1 MVLVD
6 TGQTDVV
13 SEVETKV
20 PVFISYSHR
29 DGEVHL
35 IEYFVKLVADTEFRL
50 QSSLQREAVF
60 GCEDKEQ
67 GDVDVVVL
75 YLNVVNAFYR
85 TELGALLAVNHATA
99 ESDDVRQLILQFCS
113 SRKARLEL
121 SIHMSPGRV
130 EDVGV
135 DLVSAKL

>member
-1 MVLVD
+1 MCH
-6 TGQTDVV
+6 TEIIT
-13 SEVETKV
+13 EVETEI

-60 GCEDKEQ
+60 GCEDTEQ

-75 YLNVVNAFYR
+75 YLKSSMPSIEPNLVP
-85 TELGALLAVNHATA
+85 
-99 ESDDVRQLILQFCS
+99 CS
-113 SRKARLEL
+113 L
-121 SIHMSPGRV
+121 
-130 EDVGV
+130 
-135 DLVSAKL
+135 